1 MRTIRLFRT
10 AKRLKWVWVE
20 SSEKMMKVFFYIMVG
35 IACSAGALE
44 IRLLTPQA
52 PEEPKEVP
60 VTLTYGTHE
69 RNTLDL
75 WKAAGDEPHPLLIY
89 IHGGG
94 WTGGDKSQIDG
105 RVAIETWLAKGVSVA
120 SIDYRYST
128 DAILPVPVHDA
139 ARAVQFLKYKA
150 QELKLDPDRFA
161 LQGGSAGGCSSLY
174 ILFHDD
180 LADPSATDPIL
191 QESTRVVGVYGQFPQ
206 TSIHPDTLNDWIGV
220 EAASY
225 PMIYTAVG
233 AANYVELTNNLASYE
248 ALLNEF
254 SPITHMDANDPPL
267 YLSYPSDM
275 TLPAATAAA
284 AIHHGMFGVK
294 LKEQADAIGYTNVTL
309 SIPGTVD
316 AAIDATTFLET
327 ILLGAFE

>member
-1 MRTIRLFRT
+1 MRM
-10 AKRLKWVWVE
+10 LKWATAAWLCCVCF
-20 SSEKMMKVFFYIMVG
+20 S
-35 IACSAGALE
+35 GALE
-44 IRLLTPQA
+44 IRLL
-52 PEEPKEVP
+52 EPTVIEP
-60 VTLTYGTHE
+60 DPAGPITLSYGTHE

-75 WKAAGDEPHPLLIY
+75 WSAAGDEPHPLLIY

-94 WTGGDKSQIDG
+94 WTSGDKSQVDG
-105 RVAIETWLAKGVSVA
+105 RVNIDYWLAKGVSVA

-139 ARAVQFLKYKA
+139 VHAVQFLKYNA
-150 QELKLDPDRFA
+150 QTLKLDPDRFA

-180 LADPSATDPIL
+180 LADPSATDPVL
-191 QESTRVVGVYGQFPQ
+191 RESTRVAGVFGQFPQ
-206 TSIHPDTLNDWIGV
+206 TSIHPDTLNEWIGV

-225 PMIYTAVG
+225 PMIYIAVG
-233 AANYVELTNNLASYE
+233 AASYVELTNNIASYE
-248 ALLNEF
+248 TLLYEF
-254 SPITHMDANDPPL
+254 SPISHMDANDPPL

-294 LKEQADAIGYTNVTL
+294 LKEQADTIGYTNCTL

-316 AAIDATTFLET
+316 AVINSTTFLET
-327 ILLGAFE
+327 ILFGQTE